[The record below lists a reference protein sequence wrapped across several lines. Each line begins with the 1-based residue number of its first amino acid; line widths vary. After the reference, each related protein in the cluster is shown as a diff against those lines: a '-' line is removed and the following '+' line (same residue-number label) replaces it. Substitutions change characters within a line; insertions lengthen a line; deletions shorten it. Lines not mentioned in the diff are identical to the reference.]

1 MQGIFIGTA
10 AIAIGAI
17 ALMVYTIWGAL
28 TMRYD
33 VTPRG
38 LTIHFGPSRI
48 EMARDEITEVEIHA
62 SLTRARRRFGT
73 AFPGFY
79 QGRWSFAETGPISL
93 YATSL
98 DTLVVIETERE
109 RYGISPEDP
118 AAFLRALEAGE
129 PAQFSAVSR
138 DAAWGLSALG
148 VGLLIILLL
157 SVVIVGQSRV
167 RGRIAYELGPDVLV
181 IHGGLRPITIP
192 YATITSARIDSPQG
206 WPWKSFGTSVPGLH
220 WGSFSWKQAGP
231 NLKLYATRLRPL
243 VLISCGRKTYGIS
256 PEDPEAF
263 LAELQKRLPQ
273 GS

>member
-10 AIAIGAI
+10 AIAVGAI
-17 ALMVYTIWGAL
+17 ALMAYTIWGAL

-33 VTPRG
+33 VTPQG

-48 EMARDEITEVEIHA
+48 EMARDEITEVEIHS
-62 SLTRARRRFGT
+62 SLTRARRLFG
-73 AFPGFY
+73 AALPGFY

-98 DTLVVIETERE
+98 DTLIVIETEKA
-109 RYGISPEDP
+109 RYGISPENPEAFLQALERGERAQFP
-118 AAFLRALEAGE
+118 AA
-129 PAQFSAVSR
+129 SR
-138 DAAWGLSALG
+138 NAAWGMSALG
-148 VGLLIILLL
+148 VGFVIFLLL
-157 SVVIVGQSRV
+157 FAILFAQGGV
-167 RGRIAYELGPDVLV
+167 RGRIAYELGPDALV
-181 IHGGLRPITIP
+181 IYGGFRPVTIP
-192 YATITSARIDSPQG
+192 YATMTGARIDSPQG

-243 VLISCGRKTYGIS
+243 VLISCGRTTYGIS

-263 LAELQKRLPQ
+263 LAELQKLLPQ

>member
-181 IHGGLRPITIP
+181 IHGG
-192 YATITSARIDSPQG
+192 
-206 WPWKSFGTSVPGLH
+206 
-220 WGSFSWKQAGP
+220 
-231 NLKLYATRLRPL
+231 
-243 VLISCGRKTYGIS
+243 
-256 PEDPEAF
+256 
-263 LAELQKRLPQ
+263 
-273 GS
+273 